1 MGEVVI
7 SSENDVEV
15 IGTDDMELQ
24 TEIEA
29 GEKNKEIGAAAAASS
44 SIVRWERFLPKMVF
58 RVLLVEADDS
68 TRQIITALLRK
79 CSYKVAAVAD
89 GLKAWELLKGRP
101 HNIDLILT
109 EVDLPSVS
117 GYALLSLIM
126 EHEIC
131 KNIPVIMMSSNDSVS
146 TVYRCMLRGAAD
158 FLVKPVRKNE
168 LKNLWQHVWRR
179 RAASVSSQ
187 GPLDESVAQQ
197 KVEATAENNASS
209 NHSSGYKACVQRNR
223 ECIEKGSDAQ
233 SSCTKPELEN
243 ERENTEDLQES
254 IQPNRTASLPN
265 GADLRKELFLEA
277 NNRLIMSV
285 NDAGAPL
292 EDANTM
298 TRGEDTS
305 SDDNWG
311 HVRTIDQTSDENPG
325 PLTKQAIDL
334 IGAFDNYLKCNFKSS
349 GSNVRTNKADSSS
362 PQLDLSLTRPHQSGS
377 VNQFTNEKQR
387 LNHSDASAFTRYVNR
402 AMQSGQSTSS
412 RTYNQQDYETDSD
425 KQFPGHAI
433 DYNSDARAAM
443 TRPHSFAPPSC
454 GEPGPADIGHPSPQQ
469 RVTPLPI
476 PVRGIRFEGPSSA
489 YSSMIAPILRMPSG
503 ISPLQCP
510 GSATPQESSYQ
521 ANPFLT
527 LNCEGRSS
535 QQLHSQSVQNNSGS
549 TTYNE
554 GKREHWSEPKIDC
567 RYLPSA
573 TDQSTNSSCC
583 NGGLNQVHM
592 SFGSSGNISLPIVKT
607 PAECWKEEISYTPDG
622 NSNRSQR
629 EAALTKFRQKRKDR
643 CFEKKVRYESRK
655 KLAEQRPRVKG
666 QFVRQVPNEPQM
678 GNS

>member
-1 MGEVVI
+1 MGEVVV
-7 SSENDVEV
+7 SSENDMEV
-15 IGTDDMELQ
+15 IGTDEMELQ
-24 TEIEA
+24 TETEA
-29 GEKNKEIGAAAAASS
+29 GENNKETGVAAASS

-58 RVLLVEADDS
+58 RILLVEADDS

-109 EVDLPSVS
+109 EIDLPSIS

-126 EHEIC
+126 EHDTC

-179 RAASVSSQ
+179 RAASVGSQ

-197 KVEATAENNASS
+197 KIEATAENNACSS
-209 NHSSGYKACVQRNR
+209 HSSGYNACVQINR

-243 ERENTEDLQES
+243 EGENTEDLLES
-254 IQPNRTASLPN
+254 TQPNRNVSLPN
-265 GADLRKELFLEA
+265 GADLGKELCLESS
-277 NNRLIMSV
+277 NRLRMSE

-292 EDANTM
+292 KDANTM
-298 TRGEDTS
+298 TRGEDINC
-305 SDDNWG
+305 DDNWG
-311 HVRTIDQTSDENPG
+311 HVRTIDQTSDENPV

-349 GSNVRTNKADSSS
+349 CSNVRTNKADSST
-362 PQLDLSLTRPHQSGS
+362 QLDLSLTRPHPSGS
-377 VNQFTNEKQR
+377 VNQFTNEKHR

-402 AMQSGQSTSS
+402 AMQSGQSMSS
-412 RTYNQQDYETDSD
+412 RTYYQQDYETDSD
-425 KQFPGHAI
+425 KQYPGHAI

-443 TRPHSFAPPSC
+443 TRPHSFAPPSS
-454 GEPGPADIGHPSPQQ
+454 GEPGPAEIGHPSPQQ
-469 RVTPLPI
+469 RMTPLPI
-476 PVRGIRFEGPSSA
+476 PVRGIRFEGPSNA
-489 YSSMIAPILRMPSG
+489 YNSMIAPILRMPSG
-503 ISPLQCP
+503 ISPLQSP
-510 GSATPQESSYQ
+510 GLATPRESSYQ

-527 LNCEGRSS
+527 LNCESRSS
-535 QQLHSQSVQNNSGS
+535 QKVHSQSDQNNSAS
-549 TTYNE
+549 TTNNE
-554 GKREHWSEPKIDC
+554 GKRGHKSEPTTDC
-567 RYLPSA
+567 RYFPSA

-583 NGGLNQVHM
+583 NGALNQVHL
-592 SFGSSGNISLPIVKT
+592 SYGSNGNISLPIVKT
-607 PAECWKEEISYTPDG
+607 PAECWKEESSHTPDG

-666 QFVRQVPNEPQM
+666 QFVRQVPSEPQM
-678 GNS
+678 GNL

>member
-1 MGEVVI
+1 M
-7 SSENDVEV
+7 SSEGDLEV

-24 TEIEA
+24 PETDA
-29 GEKNKEIGAAAAASS
+29 GGNMNRNKETRAAAASS
-44 SIVRWERFLPKMVF
+44 SILKWERFLPKMVF
-58 RVLLVEADDS
+58 RVLLVESDDS
-68 TRQIITALLRK
+68 TRQLVAALLRK
-79 CSYKVAAVAD
+79 CSYRVAAVSD

-109 EVDLPSVS
+109 EVDLPSIS
-117 GYALLSLIM
+117 GYALLTLIM
-126 EHEIC
+126 EHDIC
-131 KNIPVIMMSSNDSVS
+131 KNIPLIMMSSNDSVS

-179 RAASVSSQ
+179 RTASGSSQ

-197 KVEATAENNASS
+197 KVEATAENNACS

-243 ERENTEDLQES
+243 EEENAEDLPES
-254 IQPNRTASLPN
+254 IQPNRNASLPN
-265 GADLRKELFLEA
+265 AAHLEKELFYEA
-277 NNRLIMSV
+277 NKRLRMSE
-285 NDAGAPL
+285 NDARAPIK
-292 EDANTM
+292 DANAM
-298 TRGEDTS
+298 TRGEDIN

-325 PLTKQAIDL
+325 PPTKQAIDL
-334 IGAFDNYLKCNFKSS
+334 IGAFDNYLKCNSKSS
-349 GSNVRTNKADSSS
+349 VSNTRTNKGDSS
-362 PQLDLSLTRPHQSGS
+362 PLLDLSLTRSHPSGS
-377 VNQFTNEKQR
+377 VNQFTNEKRR

-412 RTYNQQDYETDSD
+412 RIYNLQDYETDSD
-425 KQFPGHAI
+425 KQFYGHAT
-433 DYNSDARAAM
+433 DYNSDIRGPM

-454 GEPGPADIGHPSPQQ
+454 GEPGPAEIGLLSPQQ

-503 ISPLQCP
+503 ISPLQNP
-510 GSATPQESSYQ
+510 GSATPRESSYQ
-521 ANPFLT
+521 ANPFLM
-527 LNCEGRSS
+527 LNCESRSS
-535 QQLHSQSVQNNSGS
+535 QQLHSQSDQNNSDS

-554 GKREHWSEPKIDC
+554 GIRGNKSEPTIDC
-567 RYLPSA
+567 RRFHSA
-573 TDQSTNSSCC
+573 TDQTTNSSCC
-583 NGGLNQVHM
+583 NGDLNRVHL
-592 SFGSSGNISLPIVKT
+592 SYGSNGNISLPLGKT
-607 PAECWKEEISYTPDG
+607 LAECRKEESFQTPDG
-622 NSNRSQR
+622 NSHRSQR

-666 QFVRQVPNEPQM
+666 QFVRQVPSEPSP

>member
-1 MGEVVI
+1 MGEIVV
-7 SSENDVEV
+7 SSEGDLEV

-24 TEIEA
+24 VETET
-29 GEKNKEIGAAAAASS
+29 NKKETGASS

-58 RVLLVEADDS
+58 RVLLVESDDS
-68 TRQIITALLRK
+68 TRQIVAALLRK
-79 CSYKVAAVAD
+79 CSYRVAAVSD

-109 EVDLPSVS
+109 EVDLPAIA
-117 GYALLSLIM
+117 GYALLTLIM
-126 EHEIC
+126 EHDIC

-146 TVYRCMLRGAAD
+146 TVYRCMLRGGAD

-179 RAASVSSQ
+179 LATSVSSQ
-187 GPLDESVAQQ
+187 GPPDESVAQQ
-197 KVEATAENNASS
+197 KVEATAENNACS

-243 ERENTEDLQES
+243 EEENAEDLPES
-254 IQPNRTASLPN
+254 TQPNRNASLPN
-265 GADLRKELFLEA
+265 AADVEKELFYEA
-277 NNRLIMSV
+277 NKRSRMSED
-285 NDAGAPL
+285 DARAPIK
-292 EDANTM
+292 DVITM
-298 TRGEDTS
+298 TRGEDIN

-311 HVRTIDQTSDENPG
+311 HVRTIGQTCDANPG
-325 PLTKQAIDL
+325 PPPKQAIDL
-334 IGAFDNYLKCNFKSS
+334 IGTFDNYLKCNFKNS
-349 GSNVRTNKADSSS
+349 GSNTRINKVDSS
-362 PQLDLSLTRPHQSGS
+362 PLLDLSLTRSHPSGS
-377 VNQFTNEKQR
+377 VNQFTNEKRR

-412 RTYNQQDYETDSD
+412 RTYNQQEYETDSD
-425 KQFPGHAI
+425 KQFCNNSI

-454 GEPGPADIGHPSPQQ
+454 GEAGPAEIGLPSPQQ

-476 PVRGIRFEGPSSA
+476 PVRGIRFEGPSA

-503 ISPLQCP
+503 ISPLQTPC
-510 GSATPQESSYQ
+510 SATPQESSYL

-527 LNCEGRSS
+527 LNCESRSS
-535 QQLHSQSVQNNSGS
+535 QQLQSESNQNNSDS

-554 GKREHWSEPKIDC
+554 GKRGHKSEATIDC
-567 RYLPSA
+567 RYFPSA
-573 TDQSTNSSCC
+573 ADQTINSSCF
-583 NGGLNQVHM
+583 NGDLNHVHL
-592 SFGSSGNISLPIVKT
+592 SYGSNGNISLPLSKT
-607 PAECWKEEISYTPDG
+607 PAECRKEESFHTPDG
-622 NSNRSQR
+622 NSHRSQR

-666 QFVRQVPNEPQM
+666 QFVRQVPTEPSP